1 MSKNSGTQSFWDH
14 LDVLRSVL
22 IRIIAVSAACGIVAF
37 IFKEALFSVALA
49 PKDND
54 FITYRMLQSL
64 GSIFSAPEGDEFSVQ
79 LINTGLAQ
87 QFMIH
92 MKTAMCAG
100 VLCASPYILYEI
112 FRFVSPALYDNERR
126 YALNVSGAGYVMFMI
141 GVGVSYYL
149 IFPLTF
155 RFLGTY
161 QVASDVVNMI
171 SLESYMGT
179 LVMMCLAMGVV
190 FEMPALCWFFAKMGM
205 RNSAFMQTYRKHAIV
220 IILIAAAIITPTSD
234 VMTLLAVSFPMWLLY
249 EGSICIVKRID
260 RKRAKAAT
268 EQNLMF
274 S

>member
-1 MSKNSGTQSFWDH
+1 
-14 LDVLRSVL
+14 
-22 IRIIAVSAACGIVAF
+22 
-37 IFKEALFSVALA
+37 
-49 PKDND
+49 
-54 FITYRMLQSL
+54 
-64 GSIFSAPEGDEFSVQ
+64 
-79 LINTGLAQ
+79 
-87 QFMIH
+87 
-92 MKTAMCAG
+92 
-100 VLCASPYILYEI
+100 
-112 FRFVSPALYDNERR
+112 
-126 YALNVSGAGYVMFMI
+126 
-141 GVGVSYYL
+141 
-149 IFPLTF
+149 
-155 RFLGTY
+155 
-161 QVASDVVNMI
+161 MI

-205 RNSAFMQTYRKHAIV
+205 LNSAFMQTYRKHAIV